1 MSTCMLNHFSHVQLC
16 NSEDGSLPGSMGFS
30 RQEYCSRLSCLP
42 PGDLSDPGIE
52 PMSLIYLR
60 YWQVVLSH
68 QRHLETPYILY
79 TICMFYIYIYVC
91 VYIYIYTHTHRNK
104 DREKE
109 VRRERENGTGREGNL
124 LAKYKD
130 FGHNQPQV

>member
-1 MSTCMLNHFSHVQLC
+1 MGWGGRQQKALENGQSPWIPSPPPDLC
-16 NSEDGSLPGSMGFS
+16 G
-30 RQEYCSRLSCLP
+30 
-42 PGDLSDPGIE
+42 
-52 PMSLIYLR
+52 
-60 YWQVVLSH
+60 
-68 QRHLETPYILY
+68 
-79 TICMFYIYIYVC
+79 
-91 VYIYIYTHTHRNK
+91 